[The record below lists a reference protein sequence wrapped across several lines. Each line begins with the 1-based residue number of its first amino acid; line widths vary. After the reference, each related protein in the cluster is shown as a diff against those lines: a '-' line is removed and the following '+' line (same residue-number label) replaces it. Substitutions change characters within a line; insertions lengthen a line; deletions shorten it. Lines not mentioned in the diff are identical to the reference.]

1 MRPFLQERFDTILG
15 QTMRDWE
22 LFVYDSC
29 SDDGAWECIQNLVG
43 REDRMR
49 AVQGPR
55 KGPYPAWNECLRR
68 TTAEFVYI
76 ATSDDTMA
84 LDCLEKLVEALEQH
98 KECDLAHCPLVLI
111 DEAGRSLSGSTWPD
125 CTVFANGMP
134 GIHTRPHIRLA
145 PYDGLLYLSGQMV
158 YYSITQLLVRRSL
171 FSRIGDFPARWGSV
185 GDVNWHMKAG
195 LVANTIHVPDTWA
208 SYRVHARQATAAV
221 LFHSVEHARRW
232 EEMIRDAILACET
245 DLEPAVWSG
254 LKNLWLERTEELRT
268 YYANLRFRR
277 NIVRRRLFQAAQLAS
292 GTRTVR
298 TEIMQR
304 LLGRPKWPDIAPSE
318 IRLWLESIG
327 LEPVLNL
334 KSESYTESKKRAA
347 T

>member
-1 MRPFLQERFDTILG
+1 
-15 QTMRDWE
+15 
-22 LFVYDSC
+22 
-29 SDDGAWECIQNLVG
+29 
-43 REDRMR
+43 
-49 AVQGPR
+49 
-55 KGPYPAWNECLRR
+55 
-68 TTAEFVYI
+68 
-76 ATSDDTMA
+76 
-84 LDCLEKLVEALEQH
+84 
-98 KECDLAHCPLVLI
+98 
-111 DEAGRSLSGSTWPD
+111 
-125 CTVFANGMP
+125 
-134 GIHTRPHIRLA
+134 
-145 PYDGLLYLSGQMV
+145 
-158 YYSITQLLVRRSL
+158 
-171 FSRIGDFPARWGSV
+171 
-185 GDVNWHMKAG
+185 
-195 LVANTIHVPDTWA
+195 
-208 SYRVHARQATAAV
+208 
-221 LFHSVEHARRW
+221 
-232 EEMIRDAILACET
+232 MIRDAILACET